1 MDAGLLIARFL
12 LAAVFAVAG
21 VAKLADRPGS
31 RQALQGFHV
40 PEALVPAGSIVL
52 PLAELAVSL
61 ALLLTVSAW
70 WGALGALALL
80 LTFVVGIG
88 ISLAR
93 GEAPDCHCFGQIHSE
108 PAGWSTILRNAILL
122 FIAGFVAWQGPGQ
135 VGPSTTDWVSRLTG
149 GERATLGT
157 GLILLATIAAQG
169 WFVFNLLRQMGRLV
183 VRMESLESTIVSLA
197 THGAELPLEAT
208 PATLPIAPAFALSG
222 LYGETVTLG
231 YLLDPGKPL
240 LLLFASSDCGPC
252 TLALTEASRWQVEKS
267 AHFTVVPI
275 IQGTVEAVR
284 DKATQLGL
292 SNVLLQDPDV
302 AEGYGAQTMPSG
314 VLISA
319 DGSIGSAVA
328 EGPDAITALFLESIN
343 SLTPVTPL
351 LGPTTDSETLPGS
364 AMPLPATQPSLR
376 DLLRTLVPPPS
387 LASLPAGSMPER
399 HDNVHSSE
407 LVPDLPSE
415 EPLVAVNHALD
426 QEHAE
431 IEDEQQAT
439 QVTAE
444 PINSPEASQESADI
458 VIAAPSET
466 VEQEGALDAHVAPP
480 GVLEETADVGPP
492 EGSEEQYQGDQAPRI
507 LSADSLGAPEFALA
521 GLNGETVT
529 LDDLRVPGRPVLLLF
544 ASAGC
549 GPCTLALTE
558 ASRWQAE
565 HHSQIS
571 VVPMIQGSLEAVQV
585 KAQQL
590 GLTDVLIQ
598 DSEVAGAY
606 GATMPS
612 GVLVNPDGT
621 LGSEVAPGP
630 DAIRT
635 LFDDTLALLNA
646 EAGPDSSS
654 EPTESLPEP
663 VVSAQSSTEDVVSD
677 LVPEPAAPGLTEI
690 TASETY
696 QNGHAEATPHLP
708 ADGSGPTQ
716 YLAETGAD
724 PDSPSADPQLLA
736 PLKLSSE
743 YRKLQDRGSQ
753 PSLADSW
760 QEDDLHFFVFLPEEM
775 NGTESAAVAPTAVFV
790 MRPGVDEPVSAVV
803 VIPKDGGE
811 PDIVNLRPPDQV
823 EGLNTIAV

>member
-31 RQALQGFHV
+31 RQALRGFHV
-40 PEALVPAGSIVL
+40 PEVLVPAGSFLL

-80 LTFVVGIG
+80 LAFIAGIG
-88 ISLAR
+88 ITLAR

-108 PAGWSTILRNAILL
+108 PAGWSTILRNAALL
-122 FIAGFVAWQGPGQ
+122 VIAGFVAWQGPGQ
-135 VGPSTTDWVSRLTG
+135 VGPSTTDWLSRLTG

-157 GLILLATIAAQG
+157 GLVLLATIATLG

-183 VRMESLESTIVSLA
+183 VRMESLESTIGSAA
-197 THGAELPLEAT
+197 TRGAELPPEVT
-208 PATLPIAPAFALSG
+208 PATLPVAPAFALPG
-222 LYGETVTLG
+222 LFGETVTLV
-231 YLLDPGKPL
+231 YLLAPGKPL

-252 TLALTEASRWQVEKS
+252 TTILTEAGRWQTERS
-267 AHFTVVPI
+267 AHLTVVPI
-275 IQGTVEAVR
+275 IQGTVEALR

-292 SNVLLQDPDV
+292 SNVLLHDPDV

-314 VLISA
+314 VLINA
-319 DGSIGSAVA
+319 DGTIGSVVA
-328 EGPDAITALFLESIN
+328 EGPDAITALFLQSLN
-343 SLTPVTPL
+343 SFAPVTPVL
-351 LGPTTDSETLPGS
+351 APATDSETLPDS
-364 AMPLPATQPSLR
+364 AVPLPATQPSLR

-387 LASLPAGSMPER
+387 LASLPAGSTPER
-399 HDNVHSSE
+399 HDNGHSSE

-415 EPLVAVNHALD
+415 EPFVAVNHALD

-439 QVTAE
+439 HVTAE
-444 PINSPEASQESADI
+444 PITSPEDSQVSADI
-458 VIAAPSET
+458 EIAAPNET
-466 VEQEGALDAHVAPP
+466 VEAEENIEVHIAPP
-480 GVLEETADVGPP
+480 GVIVETADVGPS
-492 EGSEEQYQGDQAPRI
+492 EGSEAQYQGDEAPRI
-507 LSADSLGAPEFALA
+507 MAADSLGAPEFALA
-521 GLNGETVT
+521 GLNGETVK

-558 ASRWQAE
+558 AGRWQAE

-598 DSEVAGAY
+598 DSEVAGRY

-646 EAGPDSSS
+646 EAGPDRSS
-654 EPTESLPEP
+654 ERTKSLPEP
-663 VVSAQSSTEDVVSD
+663 IVSAQSPTEGVVSD
-677 LVPEPAAPGLTEI
+677 LVPEPGAPGLAGIAT
-690 TASETY
+690 SEPQ
-696 QNGHAEATPHLP
+696 QNGHVETAPYLP
-708 ADGSGPTQ
+708 MDGSGPTE
-716 YLAETGAD
+716 YLGEKGID
-724 PDSPSADPQLLA
+724 PDLTSADAQLLA
-736 PLKLSSE
+736 PLKLSPE

-775 NGTESAAVAPTAVFV
+775 NGTESAAAAPTAVFV
-790 MRPGVDEPVSAVV
+790 MRPGVEEPVSAVIV
-803 VIPKDGGE
+803 TPKDGGE
-811 PDIVNLRPPDQV
+811 PDIVSLRPPDQV